1 MEDKQRICHL
11 LLEAL
16 QATDSAYDLLDLDYD
31 EDTEIVTAVFLGG
44 GKRRV
49 NVNMD
54 SGTAMIRDIVN
65 HLGC

>member
-1 MEDKQRICHL
+1 MENKQLICDL
-11 LLEAL
+11 LLKAL
-16 QATDSAYDLLDLDYD
+16 QATDNARDLILLEYDAN
-31 EDTEIVTAVFLGG
+31 TEHVIAIFMGG
-44 GKRRV
+44 RRII